1 VLLYDSSESGN
12 CYKVRLLL
20 TQLGTEFAREEV
32 DTNRR
37 DGREDILGGLNPALR
52 VPVLRLDD
60 GRHIAESNAILWYL
74 AEETPF
80 IPSERFDRAKTLQWM
95 FFEQYDH
102 EPYVAVI
109 RHRVLHGTLD
119 DYPDSEDRRDRGYA
133 ALAAMEGHLADRE
146 FVVGDRYSIADI
158 SLYAYTH
165 VAHEGGFDLGA
176 YPAVRAWLDRVAEQP
191 RHVAIDD

>member
-1 VLLYDSSESGN
+1 MLLYDSPESGN

-20 TQLGTEFAREEV
+20 SQLGTEFAREEV
-32 DTNRR
+32 DTSRR
-37 DGREDILGGLNPALR
+37 DSREDVLGGLNPALR

-74 AEETPF
+74 AEGTPF
-80 IPSERFDRAKTLQWM
+80 VPAERFDRAKTLQWM

-102 EPYVAVI
+102 EPYVAVV
-109 RHRVLHGTLD
+109 RHRALHGTLD
-119 DYPDSEDRRDRGYA
+119 DYPDSDDRRDRGYA
-133 ALAAMEGHLADRE
+133 ALAAMEEHLADRE

-165 VAHEGGFDLGA
+165 VAHEGGFDLTA

-191 RHVAIDD
+191 RHVTIDD

>member
-1 VLLYDSSESGN
+1 VLLYDSAESGN

-20 TQLGTEFAREEV
+20 AQLGLEFAREHV
-32 DTNRR
+32 DTSRR

-74 AEETPF
+74 AEETAFVPE
-80 IPSERFDRAKTLQWM
+80 ERFERALTLQWM

-102 EPYVAVI
+102 EPYVAVV
-109 RHRVLHGTLD
+109 RHRALHGTLD
-119 DYPDSEDRRDRGYA
+119 EFPDTDDRRDRGYA
-133 ALAAMEGHLADRE
+133 ALAAMEAHLADRE
-146 FVVGDRYSIADI
+146 FVVVDRYSIADI

-165 VAHEGGFDLGA
+165 VAAEGGFDLDA
-176 YPAVRAWLDRVAEQP
+176 YPAVRAWLGRVAAQP
-191 RHVAIDD
+191 DHITIDA

>member
-1 VLLYDSSESGN
+1 MLLYDSTESGN

-20 TQLGTEFAREEV
+20 TQLGLEFAREHV
-32 DTNRR
+32 DTTRR

-60 GRHIAESNAILWYL
+60 GRHVAESNAILWYL
-74 AEETPF
+74 AEDTPF
-80 IPSERFDRAKTLQWM
+80 VPAERFERAKTLQWM

-102 EPYVAVI
+102 EPYVAVV

-119 DYPDSEDRRDRGYA
+119 EFPDSDDRRYRGYA
-133 ALAAMEGHLADRE
+133 ALAAMETHLAHRE
-146 FVVGDRYSIADI
+146 FVVGDSYSIADI

-165 VAHEGGFDLGA
+165 VAPEGGFDLDA
-176 YPAVRAWLDRVAEQP
+176 YPAVRAWLGRIAEQP
-191 RHVAIDD
+191 GHIMITD

>member
-1 VLLYDSSESGN
+1 VLLYDSPESGN

-20 TQLGTEFAREEV
+20 AQLGLEFTREQV
-32 DTNRR
+32 DTSRR

-60 GRHIAESNAILWYL
+60 GRHLAESNAILWYL

-80 IPSERFDRAKTLQWM
+80 VPAERFESAKALQWM

-109 RHRVLHGTLD
+109 RHRTLHGTLD
-119 DYPDSEDRRDRGYA
+119 DHADSEERRDRGYA
-133 ALAAMEGHLADRE
+133 ALAAMEAHLADRE
-146 FVVGDRYSIADI
+146 FVVADRYSIADI

-165 VAHEGGFDLGA
+165 VAHEGGFDLSR
-176 YPAVRAWLDRVAEQP
+176 YPSINAWLDRVADQP
-191 RHVAIDD
+191 GHITIDD